1 MAMTDTYHS
10 LLIDYARGALDEAHS
25 LLVATHIALS
35 PNARRIVREYEAVG
49 GGMLTEC
56 CEPVA
61 MDCDA
66 LKSVLDRLDTL
77 TEECREKMQ
86 ECACKE
92 AEILPDCLR
101 SYVPAEAERLP
112 WKKAKT
118 GLQAISVETTCRHSV
133 AELMQFKGG
142 TALPISGEYM
152 ISVTL
157 VLDGSVHDGGTIYSR
172 GDVIIAQDGEAHSP
186 KAAKGEGCTAL
197 IVIPCPPEHKG
208 DPAGNIASRIL
219 HFIGR

>member
-25 LLVATHIALS
+25 LLVASHIALS

-49 GGMLTEC
+49 GGMLAEC
-56 CEPVA
+56 CEPVE
-61 MDCDA
+61 MHCDA
-66 LKSVLDRLDTL
+66 LKAVLDRLDTL
-77 TEECREKMQ
+77 SEECREKIK

-101 SYVPAEAERLP
+101 SYVPTEDTRLP
-112 WKKAKT
+112 WRKAKA

-142 TALPISGEYM
+142 SALPVSHEYTLA
-152 ISVTL
+152 ITL

-172 GDVIIAQDGEAHSP
+172 GDIIIMQDGDAHNP
-186 KAAKGEGCTAL
+186 KAARHEGCTAL
-197 IVIPCPPEHKG
+197 IVMPCRAEHG
-208 DPAGNIASRIL
+208 GEPVGTIANRIR
-219 HFIGR
+219 HFLRK